1 MYKLIFMHHLDAV
14 QAWAVQ
20 AGVHVHLS
28 SSSLALTLSRAGK
41 QWLLVPRFVQ
51 QIDGKL
57 SYTRT
62 RQRDT
67 TLVGW
72 VMPETPQLNLAQ
84 DKGVFKKFASDAGL
98 LVPAGWNTGA
108 SLSDDFLIKNRQG
121 SFGVDIQ
128 GPFKKS
134 TQEVVLETG
143 EFCEQFIFGKSLK
156 TWCWTGRVV
165 AVEII
170 DQPYLVGDGRRTVSE
185 LAVSRGSM
193 DVQLPIE
200 QAQVYLKWQGL
211 LLDSVLAD
219 QQKAY
224 LSFLYASPFHRKSRE
239 DSNVLP
245 SVSDSVR
252 FQLSRAAML
261 ALQRF
266 APEHQKN
273 VLYTLDG
280 VLDAKE
286 RVWFLE
292 INSHPMVHPSAYPHM
307 LNSLVFGA

>member
-1 MYKLIFMHHLDAV
+1 MYKLVFMHHLDAV
-14 QAWAVQ
+14 QTWAAQ
-20 AGVHVHLS
+20 AGVHVHLAS
-28 SSSLALTLSRAGK
+28 NSLALTLSRAGK
-41 QWLLVPRFVQ
+41 QWLLAPRFVQ
-51 QIDGKL
+51 QMDGKL

-98 LVPAGWNTGA
+98 LVPAGWNTSA
-108 SLSDDFLIKNRQG
+108 ALSDDFLIKKRQG

-134 TQEVVLETG
+134 AQQAALATD

-156 TWCWTGRVV
+156 AWCWSGRVV
-165 AVEII
+165 ALEVIA
-170 DQPYLVGDGRRTVSE
+170 QPYLVGDGRRTLSE
-185 LAVSRGSM
+185 LADPRGSM
-193 DVQLPIE
+193 EERLPIE
-200 QAQVYLKWQGL
+200 QAQAYLSWQGFR
-211 LLDSVLAD
+211 LDSVLAD

-224 LSFLYASPFHRKSRE
+224 LSFLYASPFHRKNRE
-239 DSNVLP
+239 DSNVLQ
-245 SVSDSVR
+245 SVSDRVR

-261 ALQRF
+261 ALQSF
-266 APEHQKN
+266 APEHQNN
-273 VLYTLDG
+273 VLFTLDG

-292 INSHPMVHPSAYPHM
+292 INSHPMVHPSVYPHM
-307 LNSLVFGA
+307 LGSLVFGV